1 MHFTSLATL
10 ILLAVGGAIAGPMGV
25 ILALPAAALL
35 RDVSF
40 YTSYRAG
47 GLSPAAALSR
57 LPLFQREQARR
68 ASAHGRSLPCL
79 KPVAPMMGVR

>member
-10 ILLAVGGAIAGPMGV
+10 ILLAVGGAVAGPIGV

-47 GLSPAAALSR
+47 GLSPAAALGR

-68 ASAHGRSLPCL
+68 ASADGKIALPSS
-79 KPVAPMMGVR
+79 